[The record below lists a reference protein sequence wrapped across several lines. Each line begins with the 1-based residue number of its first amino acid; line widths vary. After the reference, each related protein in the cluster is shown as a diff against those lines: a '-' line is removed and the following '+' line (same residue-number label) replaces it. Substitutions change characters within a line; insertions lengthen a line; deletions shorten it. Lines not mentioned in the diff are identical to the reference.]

1 MDFPQLLDVYQ
12 LSDRAYS
19 DYAVSQSDNPNK
31 SVKEE
36 NDAASTLS
44 NMRAAF
50 DSLGYGR
57 VPFDT
62 IADRWTE
69 LADTYGSTLIRDDVF
84 VEYWQKR
91 MVDRG
96 LLSRE
101 SIYFLEGHVDWKK
114 VAADK
119 GAIKLTFAY
128 CVPVPERTYWLIPTP

>member
-1 MDFPQLLDVYQ
+1 MDFPQVLDVYQ

-36 NDAASTLS
+36 SNAASTLS

-57 VPFDT
+57 IPFDT
-62 IADRWTE
+62 IADQWTE
-69 LADTYGSTLIRDDVF
+69 LAETYGATLIRDDVF
-84 VEYWQKR
+84 VAHWKDR
-91 MVDRG
+91 MIDRG
-96 LLSRE
+96 FLTHE
-101 SIYFLEGHVDWKK
+101 TVHFLEGHVDWKK

-119 GAIKLTFAY
+119 GAIKLSFAY
-128 CVPVPERTYWLIPTP
+128 GGFPPERTYWLIPTP